1 LPTGERFHAPFEASK
16 RKINFLNRIGLKYE
30 IEACRD
36 AISKGLNEHPLA
48 SHESSKL
55 ILEIIEEVKK
65 QIGYGLQSGL

>member
-1 LPTGERFHAPFEASK
+1 LPNGERYHVPFEESK
-16 RKINFLNRIGLKYE
+16 MKINFLNRIGLKYE

-36 AISKGLNEHPLA
+36 AILQGKIEHPLA

-65 QIGYGLQSGL
+65 QIGYGSFQA